1 VGQINAAVSSG
12 LYGPYYSTQSPTSK
26 SSNTETGRKG
36 SDVNLSAYLLVDCF
50 DKDFDEAVVVSN
62 DSDLALPI
70 EFVVKKFK
78 KNVILVN
85 PDRNNPPS
93 GKLRSV
99 ASSYMPRINNS
110 VLAKAQFPETMTDTR
125 GSFTKPASW

>member
-1 VGQINAAVSSG
+1 
-12 LYGPYYSTQSPTSK
+12 
-26 SSNTETGRKG
+26 
-36 SDVNLSAYLLVDCF
+36 LLVDCF

-110 VLAKAQFPETMTDTR
+110 VLEKAQFPETMTDTR